1 MRRIRWALLLT
12 ILAADALLPQQKP
25 QPKNSP
31 PPAAQPSNGPV
42 KFGASVNLVVETIF
56 IKDKDGKPVEGLTA
70 KDFVVTEDNQ
80 PQTILFCEYQRMEDV
95 PLAAL
100 TQVASAAPAAGAGPT
115 PSAGGGAS
123 STGTAGAAAATG
135 GASPA
140 GAAGAAATGAAPP
153 IPAAGEAEKAKVDS
167 VTRMAI
173 MPETPG
179 DLKYRDRRLLAL
191 YFDMTAM
198 PVQDQ
203 YRALDSAQKFITKQ
217 MRSAD
222 LMAIIKY
229 DGEAVRVLQDFTD
242 SRDDLMKAVN
252 KMSAGEGMGLEETNT
267 DADAAD
273 TGSAFGEDDS
283 EFNLFNTNRQ
293 LAALQ
298 TAVKMLGALNEKKV
312 LIYFASGLNLNGVDN
327 QAQFQATTNAAIRA
341 NTTFFTIDAR
351 GLVAMAPM
359 GDASRGSPG
368 GAAMYSGAAMMANTA
383 RFQQTQDT
391 LYALAADT
399 GGKALL
405 DNNDLAQGLV
415 NAEASISNYYII
427 GYNTTNTK
435 LDGKF
440 RRIKIS
446 LREDTTAKLDYR
458 QGYYANKSWDKF
470 AASDKDRQLQDA
482 LMLGDPM
489 TEIDIAMEV
498 SYFQLN
504 SAEYF
509 TGITMK
515 IPGSELALARKG
527 GAERTTV
534 DFIGEV
540 KDEYGSTVGNIR
552 DHVDQKLTG
561 ETAAQLAKRPLEWDT
576 NLVLLPGAYSVK
588 VLARDDETG
597 RIGTFMKKFAIPNLN
612 KEQTRVPISSVVLGG
627 QRIDMKGALYTAKDS
642 KVGAPVNPLIQDGI
656 KLLPSVNRVFSK
668 SRDLY
673 VFLQA
678 YERGAET
685 MRPLVAFVTFYRGQT
700 KAFETPPL
708 GVTEGMDAKS
718 KAVPMRFSLALSKL
732 PPGKYDCQVTVVDPA
747 GQKANFWQAP
757 VLLVP

>member
-1 MRRIRWALLLT
+1 MRSIPSALLLT
-12 ILAADALLPQQKP
+12 ILAAGALLPQQKP
-25 QPKNSP
+25 SQKAPQQ
-31 PPAAQPSNGPV
+31 AVQPSNGPA
-42 KFGASVNLVVETIF
+42 KFGTTLNQVVETVF
-56 IKDKDGKPVEGLTA
+56 VKDKNGNPVEGLTA

-80 PQTILFCEYQRMEDV
+80 PQSILYCDYEKMVDEPV
-95 PLAAL
+95 TA
-100 TQVASAAPAAGAGPT
+100 TAP
-115 PSAGGGAS
+115 
-123 STGTAGAAAATG
+123 ST
-135 GASPA
+135 
-140 GAAGAAATGAAPP
+140 APP
-153 IPAAGEAEKAKVDS
+153 IPVEEKEKPKVDS
-167 VTRMAI
+167 LTRMQI

-179 DLKYRDRRLLAL
+179 DIKYKDRRLLVL

-198 PVQDQ
+198 PVPDQ
-203 YRALDSAQKFITKQ
+203 LRALDSAQKFITKQ
-217 MRSAD
+217 MKSAD

-229 DGEAVRVLQDFTD
+229 DGEAVRVLQDFTA
-242 SRDDLMKAVN
+242 SRDDLMKSIN
-252 KMSAGEGMGLEETNT
+252 KMAIGEGSGLDELTN
-267 DADAAD
+267 DADTAD

-298 TAVKMLGALNEKKV
+298 TAVKMLAALNEKKV
-312 LIYFASGLNLNGVDN
+312 LIYFASGLTLNGVDN

-359 GDASRGSPG
+359 GDASKGSPG
-368 GAAMYSGAAMMANTA
+368 GASMYSGAGALAAST

-391 LYALAADT
+391 MYALATDT

-405 DNNDLAQGLV
+405 DNNDLSQGLV

-427 GYNTTNTK
+427 GYNTTNAK

-446 LREDTTAKLDYR
+446 LKEDTTAKLDYR
-458 QGYYANKSWDKF
+458 QGYYANKTFDKF
-470 AASDKDRQLQDA
+470 TSSDKERQLMDA
-482 LMLGDPM
+482 LMMGDFM
-489 TEIDIAMEV
+489 TEIDLAMEV
-498 SYFQLN
+498 NYFQLN

-509 TGITMK
+509 TGIAMK

-527 GAERTTV
+527 GAERTV
-534 DFIGEV
+534 IDLIGEV

-552 DHVDQKLTG
+552 DHVDQKLSG
-561 ETAAQLAKRPLEWDT
+561 ETAAQLLKRPIEWDT
-576 NLVLLPGAYSVK
+576 NLVLLPGNYSVK

-597 RIGTFMKKFAIPNLN
+597 RIGTYWKKFVIPNLN
-612 KEQTRVPISSVVLGG
+612 KEMTKVPLSSVVLSG
-627 QRIDMKGALYTAKDS
+627 QRIDMKDALYTVKDNKAGPS
-642 KVGAPVNPLIQDGI
+642 VNPLIQDGQ
-656 KLLPSVNRVFSK
+656 KLLPSINRVFSK

-673 VFLQA
+673 IYLQA
-678 YERGAET
+678 YERGADT
-685 MRPLVAFVTFYRGQT
+685 MRPLVAFVTFYRGQA

-732 PPGKYDCQVTVVDPA
+732 PPGRYDCQVTVVDPT

-757 VLLVP
+757 VMLVP